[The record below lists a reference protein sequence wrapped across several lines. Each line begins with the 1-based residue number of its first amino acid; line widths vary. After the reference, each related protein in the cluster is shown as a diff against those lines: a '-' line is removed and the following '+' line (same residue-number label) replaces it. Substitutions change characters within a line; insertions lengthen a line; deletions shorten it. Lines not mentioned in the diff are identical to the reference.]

1 MVILLASLAE
11 VSRIPA
17 ALASLHLLATSPQPL
32 LAELIDVN
40 HLVEVSGYPLLAALV
55 MAESGGVPLPG
66 ETALIVGG
74 VLASQG
80 KLQIELVIAVAAA
93 GAIVGDNIGYYI
105 GRRGGRWLL
114 QRPGPF
120 HAQRLQV
127 LATGEPFFERH
138 GPKAVFLGRFV
149 LGLRT
154 WASWLAGA
162 THMRWRTFFLWNAL
176 GGICWATGVGL
187 IAYFLGR
194 SAGNLFTTFGIY
206 GLVALL
212 IAAISVL
219 VWHRRHRDHPPAD
232 PGAPAASHEL
242 DGAAAAVEPA
252 TGNPDAPQA

>member
-11 VSRIPA
+11 ASRLPA
-17 ALASLHLLATSPQPL
+17 ALGSPHLLLASLQPL
-32 LAELIDVN
+32 LASLIDVN
-40 HLVEVSGYPLLAALV
+40 HLVEVSGYPLLAVLV

-93 GAIVGDNIGYYI
+93 AAIVGDNIGYYI

-127 LATGEPFFERH
+127 LAMGEPFFERH

-162 THMRWRTFFLWNAL
+162 THMRWRTFFVWNAL

-194 SAGNLFTTFGIY
+194 SAGNVFTTFGIY

-212 IAAISVL
+212 IAAISVF
-219 VWHRRHRDHPPAD
+219 VWHRRHRDHLPAT
-232 PGAPAASHEL
+232 PEAPTASHEL
-242 DGAAAAVEPA
+242 DSAEATVEPA